1 MMGLFDAFGQ
11 IGDAFAKI
19 GELQLLQ
26 RGQELFFSLTP
37 VEQSDILTF
46 WLSHYQKERG
56 FDWSKE
62 MNVTGLLENPE
73 FAEESWHQFG
83 SKMTTDWLE
92 RIEKD
97 SNGIEIFES
106 QSSEDLSALTNF
118 LSLEYD
124 SEESVL
130 NVLISMNPDIVSSMS
145 YTIGTSYYI
154 EPVPESRPIGSGGKS
169 KAEQIKEIKELLDS
183 GAINE
188 AEFKQMKQEVLKI

>member
-1 MMGLFDAFGQ
+1 MGLFDAFFGQ
-11 IGDAFAKI
+11 IGDAFAKS
-19 GELQLLQ
+19 GELELLQ

-37 VEQSDILTF
+37 VEQYDILTF

-106 QSSEDLSALTNF
+106 QSSEDLSALANF

>member
-1 MMGLFDAFGQ
+1 MGLFDAFFGQ
-11 IGDAFAKI
+11 IGDAFAKS
-19 GELQLLQ
+19 GELELLQ

-106 QSSEDLSALTNF
+106 QSSEDLSALANF

-124 SEESVL
+124 SEESVW

-154 EPVPESRPIGSGGKS
+154 EPVPESRPTGSGGKS

>member
-1 MMGLFDAFGQ
+1 
-11 IGDAFAKI
+11 
-19 GELQLLQ
+19 
-26 RGQELFFSLTP
+26 
-37 VEQSDILTF
+37 
-46 WLSHYQKERG
+46 
-56 FDWSKE
+56 
-62 MNVTGLLENPE
+62 MNITGLLENPE

-106 QSSEDLSALTNF
+106 QSSEDLSALANF

-188 AEFKQMKQEVLKI
+188 AEFRQMKQEVLKT